1 MTTNWDEDLPAP
13 TATSLWEQ
21 PLLFTPSPW
30 LAGILESKEEKA
42 SVKDSVTSGL
52 PTQEHGEGV
61 EASGSTRCPVVPE
74 FKFRG
79 SFVASDGS
87 TKNVGKTALVP
98 PKEEK
103 GELSLGPMVMPG

>member
-21 PLLFTPSPW
+21 PLPFTPSPW

-61 EASGSTRCPVVPE
+61 EASGSTRWPVVPE

-79 SFVASDGS
+79 SFVAGDGS

-103 GELSLGPMVMPG
+103 GELSLGPMVTPG